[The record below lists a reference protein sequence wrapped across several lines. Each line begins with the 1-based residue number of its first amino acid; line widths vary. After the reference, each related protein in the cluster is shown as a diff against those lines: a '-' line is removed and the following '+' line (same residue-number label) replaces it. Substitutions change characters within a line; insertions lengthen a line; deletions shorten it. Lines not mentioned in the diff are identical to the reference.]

1 VFNKKKLSNNTALFL
16 KVHAVDSDRVI
27 SSALNM
33 VPDIS
38 RKTRAIGWNLVIEE
52 MQGMDFF
59 ENLLACGQS
68 MTVDEGRRML
78 IEFANLLDAN
88 VDYIEGMDECYLQAC
103 IVDEQMDKPV
113 PELSIHWSRHRA
125 ASSNVVPLFG
135 PRPWRPG
142 MQAI

>member
-1 VFNKKKLSNNTALFL
+1 MFNKKKLSNNTALFL

-59 ENLLACGQS
+59 ENLG
-68 MTVDEGRRML
+68 V
-78 IEFANLLDAN
+78 I
-88 VDYIEGMDECYLQAC
+88 
-103 IVDEQMDKPV
+103 
-113 PELSIHWSRHRA
+113 
-125 ASSNVVPLFG
+125 
-135 PRPWRPG
+135 
-142 MQAI
+142 